1 MARNSGK
8 SQSDTTGE
16 SAEPRPVFEQ
26 ALMELEKIVAEL
38 ESGQLSL
45 TESIRRYEQGVR
57 MLRQCHTALGDADQK
72 IQLLT
77 RVDEDGKATTVP
89 FETTTAQPGSRG
101 SAKSKPSMKPEPPDE
116 SDDESGGRL
125 F

>member
-8 SQSDTTGE
+8 SKSETTDDADE
-16 SAEPRPVFEQ
+16 QRPVFEQ

-45 TESIRRYEQGVR
+45 TESIKRYEQGVA

-77 RVDEDGKATTVP
+77 RVDENGAATTVP
-89 FETTTAQPGSRG
+89 FETTAAQPGSRG
-101 SAKSKPSMKPEPPDE
+101 STKSKPSTKAET
-116 SDDESGGRL
+116 SDDSEDESGGRL

>member
-1 MARNSGK
+1 MARKSGK
-8 SQSDTTGE
+8 SNSDTTDDADE
-16 SAEPRPVFEQ
+16 LRPVFEQ

-45 TESIRRYEQGVR
+45 TESIKRYEQGVG

-77 RVDEDGKATTVP
+77 RVDEDGTATSVP
-89 FETTTAQPGSRG
+89 FETTAAQPGSRG
-101 SAKSKPSMKPEPPDE
+101 STKSKPSTKPKVSEDTE
-116 SDDESGGRL
+116 DESGGRL